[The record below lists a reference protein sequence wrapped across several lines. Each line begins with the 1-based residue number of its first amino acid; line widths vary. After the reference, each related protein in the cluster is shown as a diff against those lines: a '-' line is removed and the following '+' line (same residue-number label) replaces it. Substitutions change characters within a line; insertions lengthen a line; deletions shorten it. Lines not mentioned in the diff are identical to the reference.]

1 MDYANNTIIKTDK
14 IIKLQENKSTCIFNN
29 PNQISISVV
38 KVDGGLITDNHQSK
52 CDYLLHWQKEKES
65 NKLEQVVFFV
75 ELKGGDIEKAFEQLN
90 NTIQLTKQKF
100 AEFQQKHCVVV
111 CTKVAPQ
118 LNPTIQKFQKIMKK
132 QGFNLQV
139 KSLKYEY
146 DIK

>member
-1 MDYANNTIIKTDK
+1 MDYEKYTIIKTDK

-29 PNQISISVV
+29 LNQISISVV
-38 KVDGGLITDNHQSK
+38 KVDGGLITDNTQSK
-52 CDYLLHWQKEKES
+52 CDYFLHWQKET
-65 NKLEQVVFFV
+65 EQVVFFI

-118 LNPTIQKFQKIMKK
+118 LNPTIQKFQKLMKK

>member
-52 CDYLLHWQKEKES
+52 CDYLLHWQKET
-65 NKLEQVVFFV
+65 EQVVFFI
-75 ELKGGDIEKAFEQLN
+75 ELKGGDIEKAFEQLT

-100 AEFQQKHCVVV
+100 GNFQSKHCVVV
-111 CTKVAPQ
+111 CTKVAPK
-118 LNPTIQKFQKIMKK
+118 LTTTIQKFQKTMKK
-132 QGFNLQV
+132 QGFNVHV

-146 DIK
+146 DIQ